1 MNIMTY
7 CMPVSIQPKL
17 WALSIYKTTLTK
29 RCLLLEEDDELS
41 SSSSPTTKT
50 TKTKMLCILQLLTKQ
65 HASLVPILGKR
76 SGRDVD
82 KSTGCSHLG
91 YPWCPVEVAVDESE
105 SETENDNDAIATS
118 TRSTTST
125 LDVLPE
131 CALYILLETCTSTDA
146 GDHTLVTCKVK
157 RVGRWSA
164 DYDKVEWLD
173 DDDTST
179 MQQPLDDSEDRGNVL
194 YTSYLRRH
202 GYL

>member
-29 RCLLLEEDDELS
+29 QCLLLEEDES

-50 TKTKMLCILQLLTKQ
+50 KMCILQLLTKQ

-82 KSTGCSHLG
+82 KSTGCAHLG
-91 YPWCPVEVAVDESE
+91 YPWHPPIQVDET
-105 SETENDNDAIATS
+105 ETKTKNET
-118 TRSTTST
+118 STTST
-125 LDVLPE
+125 PLPDVLPE
-131 CALYILLETCTSTDA
+131 CALYILLETSTLTDA
-146 GDHTLVTCKVK
+146 GDHTLVMCKVK

-164 DYDKVEWLD
+164 DHDKVEWLD

-179 MQQPLDDSEDRGNVL
+179 MQPLEDSEDRGNVL
-194 YTSYLRRH
+194 YTSYLRRY